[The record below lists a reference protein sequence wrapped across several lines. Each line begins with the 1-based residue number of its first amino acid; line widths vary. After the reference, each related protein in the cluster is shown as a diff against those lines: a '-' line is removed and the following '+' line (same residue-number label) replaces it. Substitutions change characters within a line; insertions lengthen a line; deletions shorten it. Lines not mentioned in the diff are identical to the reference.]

1 LTIGDWQLQIYDL
14 KKIKKMKKFL
24 LIPLMVLP
32 LGAVFA
38 QGAFEGV
45 IVMMTTNTE
54 IKESTEVKWYLK
66 GERSRM
72 EMRSTTP
79 DYKTDYTLISDEKGM
94 DMVAEGQVT
103 PVPASAMRTTNST
116 MTVLEESKGHRV
128 NGFDCI
134 KRTYTDGTHDITY
147 WLATGTGI
155 GFSDLPLFL
164 RRNMPRLDAGHFPVK
179 MEKRDAEGKVLMT
192 QDVASVSRQ
201 KVEETLFD
209 RK

>member
-1 LTIGDWQLQIYDL
+1 MKQ
-14 KKIKKMKKFL
+14 MKKFIL
-24 LIPLMVLP
+24 LPLMLLSV
-32 LGAVFA
+32 AVFA

-45 IVMMTTNTE
+45 ITMTTTNVE
-54 IKESTEVKWYLK
+54 IKETTAVTWYLK
-66 GERSRM
+66 GEHSRM

-79 DYKTDYTLISDEKGM
+79 DYTTDYVLISDEKGM

-103 PVPASAMRTTNST
+103 SVPASALRTTNAT
-116 MTVLEESKGHRV
+116 MTVLDESKGHRV

-179 MEKRDAEGKVLMT
+179 MEKRDAEGNVLMT

>member
-1 LTIGDWQLQIYDL
+1 MKQ
-14 KKIKKMKKFL
+14 MKKLTL
-24 LIPLMVLP
+24 LPLMLLSV
-32 LGAVFA
+32 AVFS

-45 IVMMTTNTE
+45 ITMTTTNAE
-54 IKESTEVKWYLK
+54 IQETTAVTWYLK

-79 DYKTDYTLISDEKGM
+79 DYTTDYALISDEKGI

-103 PVPASAMRTTNST
+103 PVPTTALRTTNTT
-116 MTVLEESKGHRV
+116 MTVLDESKGHSV
-128 NGFDCI
+128 NGYDCI
-134 KRTYTDGTHDITY
+134 KRTYTDGTNDVTY
-147 WLATGTGI
+147 WLATSTGI

-192 QDVASVSRQ
+192 QDVASVRKQ
-201 KVEETLFD
+201 KVEETMFE